1 MDVRRFLAEL
11 KGRGVYRVAAFYAAG
26 SWALLQVA
34 DIFFPILGFPD
45 WAITGVLAAA
55 ALGFPVA
62 IALAWVFEITPAGIV
77 ETDATEVDFGRLRLS
92 AARLVEL
99 ALLVALVCLVGFLY
113 LDRLTPNENGLQP
126 MSEAA
131 SGDGRPS
138 VAVMAF
144 ENMSD
149 DPSAEYFG
157 DGVAE
162 EILNLLSRLSELN
175 VAARTSSFYFKGK
188 DVDLREVGRKL
199 GVDHVL
205 EGSVRRAGERVRV
218 TAQLIEMD
226 TGYHIWSETF
236 DRDYSDSFMIQ
247 DEIARQVVGSMQ
259 VILSDSSREI
269 LADRPV
275 LDPQAYDYYL
285 QGREYLRE
293 SLSKESMER
302 AVELFEHA
310 LELDESYA
318 DAHAG
323 LCDSYLGLYKLELDP
338 EHFQTA
344 RSACEVALSSDP
356 DSMSVYLALGNL
368 YRFSGQY
375 DKAMSQFEKAL
386 AINPRSVDALDGL
399 AHTYSLDN
407 EPELAES
414 TFRKAIQLQPNYWRG
429 YTSMGGFLFQAGRYE
444 EAIPYYRRITELM
457 PDNAQAF
464 NDLGA
469 AYYLLSDYEMAA
481 NALRKSLAL
490 EPTALA
496 YANAGTA
503 LFFARQFKEA
513 SDMYMKAAENAPEDF
528 RWWGQ
533 LGDAYKYAD
542 GLEEL
547 AEPMY
552 RNAIKLANKA
562 MQVNPENSQT
572 LGLLA
577 HFHANIGNREDALQY
592 IARASALAPNEVYV
606 YYNAAT
612 ALCAL
617 GEEARAAEALQKALE
632 LGYSRQLVVVDA
644 NLCSLGE
651 RQEFQPEAV
660 PVKH

>member
-1 MDVRRFLAEL
+1 MDIRRFLAEL
-11 KGRGVYRVAAFYAAG
+11 KGRGVYRVAAIYAAG

-62 IALAWVFEITPAGIV
+62 VVLAWIFEITPAGIV
-77 ETDATEVDFGRLRLS
+77 ETDSTNVDFGRLRLS

-99 ALLVALVCLVGFLY
+99 ALLVALICLVGILY
-113 LDRLTPNENGLQP
+113 LDRLTPEDGGARP
-126 MSEAA
+126 FAGPA
-131 SGDGRPS
+131 SADGRPS

-162 EILNLLSRLSELN
+162 EILNLLSRLNELN

-188 DVDLREVGRKL
+188 DVDLRDVGRKL

-205 EGSVRRAGERVRV
+205 EGSVRRAGDRVRV
-218 TAQLIEMD
+218 TAHLFEMD

-236 DRDYSDSFMIQ
+236 DRDYSDSFTIQ
-247 DEIARQVVGSMQ
+247 DEIARQVVGSMK
-259 VILSDSSREI
+259 VILSENSREI
-269 LADRPV
+269 LDERPV
-275 LDPQAYDYYL
+275 LDPRAYDFYL
-285 QGREYLRE
+285 QGREYLRD
-293 SLSKESMER
+293 SLSKESIER
-302 AVELFEHA
+302 AAELFERA
-310 LELDESYA
+310 LELDEGYA

-323 LCDSYLGLYKLELDP
+323 LCDSHLGLYQLELDP
-338 EHFQTA
+338 EHFEA
-344 RSACEVALSSDP
+344 AKSACEMALSIDAGALP
-356 DSMSVYLALGNL
+356 VYVALGNL
-368 YRFSGQY
+368 YRLSGRY
-375 DKAMSQFEKAL
+375 DKALSQFEKAL
-386 AINPRSVDALDGL
+386 EISPLNVDALIGL
-399 AHTYSLDN
+399 GITYRLDN
-407 EPELAES
+407 KGALAEK
-414 TFRKAIQLQPNYWRG
+414 TFLRAIQLQPAYWRG
-429 YTSMGGFLFQAGRYE
+429 YMSMGSFLFQAGRYE
-444 EAIPYYRRITELM
+444 EAIPYYKRITELM
-457 PDNAQAF
+457 PDNAQAL

-469 AYYLLSDYEMAA
+469 AFYLLGDFNMAA
-481 NALRKSLAL
+481 DAFQRSLAL

-503 LFFARQFKEA
+503 LFYAGQYKEA

-542 GLEEL
+542 GLDEL

-562 MQVNPENSQT
+562 LEVNPAETST
-572 LGLLA
+572 LSLLA
-577 HFHANIGNREDALQY
+577 HYHASIGDRDEALQY
-592 IARASALAPNEVYV
+592 IARASALAPRDVYV

-612 ALCAL
+612 ALCSL
-617 GEEARAAEALQKALE
+617 GEEDEAAKALEKALE
-632 LGYSRQLVVVDA
+632 LGYSKDLIGVDA
-644 NLCSLGE
+644 NLCSLAQ
-651 RQEFQPEAV
+651 RPEFRGGAAGQG
-660 PVKH
+660 